1 MLDIIA
7 IQKNELKEKRIRN
20 ICRRYAS
27 RVGTSIC
34 NAIASSANLNKI
46 GEEPFPLPKDKEQCY
61 DSQFDPAEP
70 LGELTQ
76 EDALPDHSPQPHQV
90 ISVFFTLR
98 YLFCNFHVLYTCI
111 LNPTKHVH
119 MPPLGLLNASYICFS
134 MHVILYCSSFYS
146 ICISSYMGLL

>member
-90 ISVFFTLR
+90 ISVFL
-98 YLFCNFHVLYTCI
+98 LGDICCNFHVLYTCI

-134 MHVILYCSSFYS
+134 MHVILYYSSFYS

>member
-1 MLDIIA
+1 M
-7 IQKNELKEKRIRN
+7 
-20 ICRRYAS
+20 
-27 RVGTSIC
+27 C

-61 DSQFDPAEP
+61 DSQFDHAEP

-98 YLFCNFHVLYTCI
+98 YLLQLPCVVYLYPESHQTCSHATSRS
-111 LNPTKHVH
+111 P
-119 MPPLGLLNASYICFS
+119 
-134 MHVILYCSSFYS
+134 
-146 ICISSYMGLL
+146 

>member
-90 ISVFFTLR
+90 ISVFFYFEISVATSM
-98 YLFCNFHVLYTCI
+98 CCI
-111 LNPTKHVH
+111 LV
-119 MPPLGLLNASYICFS
+119 S
-134 MHVILYCSSFYS
+134 
-146 ICISSYMGLL
+146 

>member
-7 IQKNELKEKRIRN
+7 LQNELNEGRKRA
-20 ICRRYAS
+20 ICSRFAS
-27 RVGTSIC
+27 RMGTNMC
-34 NAIASSANLNKI
+34 KAIASSLNMNKI

-90 ISVFFTLR
+90 IS
-98 YLFCNFHVLYTCI
+98 LF
-111 LNPTKHVH
+111 
-119 MPPLGLLNASYICFS
+119 LL
-134 MHVILYCSSFYS
+134 
-146 ICISSYMGLL
+146 